1 MDSRIRI
8 GQITSAVG
16 IKGEVRVFP
25 YTDIPERFKK
35 LGEVE
40 LDGTS
45 VKIESSRVA
54 KNMVV
59 LKLAGTDDR
68 NAAERLRGKDLFVQ
82 REKLSGIPEDTFF
95 SQDLEGLCV
104 VDEEGRPVGT
114 LSAVLQRSA
123 QDLYEI
129 TKEDGKTFLLPAVKE
144 FVRKIDLEAGTI
156 TVRLIEGISDL

>member
-1 MDSRIRI
+1 MIA
-8 GQITSAVG
+8 T
-16 IKGEVRVFP
+16 KGRYALRVLVDLAEHGGEGYVTLRDVAQRQEISEKYLESIVKSLVR
-25 YTDIPERFKK
+25 
-35 LGEVE
+35 
-40 LDGTS
+40 
-45 VKIESSRVA
+45 
-54 KNMVV
+54 
-59 LKLAGTDDR
+59 AGML
-68 NAAERLRGKDLFVQ
+68 ERLRGKDLFVQ

-95 SQDLEGLCV
+95 IQDLEGLCV

-144 FVRKIDLEAGTI
+144 FVRQIDLEAGTL

>member
-68 NAAERLRGKDLFVQ
+68 NAAERLRGKDLFV
-82 REKLSGIPEDTFF
+82 LG
-95 SQDLEGLCV
+95 
-104 VDEEGRPVGT
+104 
-114 LSAVLQRSA
+114 
-123 QDLYEI
+123 
-129 TKEDGKTFLLPAVKE
+129 
-144 FVRKIDLEAGTI
+144 
-156 TVRLIEGISDL
+156 

>member
-95 SQDLEGLCV
+95 IQDLEGLCV

-114 LSAVLQRSA
+114 LSAVYQRSV

-129 TKEDGKTFLLPAVKE
+129 TREDGKTFLLPAVKE